1 MGRVRALPI
10 VLLACPVL
18 LLAGCGGGKQNTLN
32 PASPQEHKISVLF
45 WIMMAVAWA
54 GFALIVGLLAL
65 GWVHRKKEGLPFGR
79 GDKTGT
85 GLVIGLGVAMPIVLL
100 TVLFVYSDLFVLN
113 STAAPDA
120 RTTKRTVEIV
130 GHQWFW
136 EASYPGTVAVTAND
150 IHIPAGVR
158 VNTVVRT
165 VDVIHSF
172 WVPELN
178 RKIDL
183 IPGQPNT
190 VLLDASRPGTFR
202 GQCAEF
208 CGLQHANMSLVVYA
222 DPPARFRAWL
232 ANEAKPAREPSTPD
246 EQRGREIFLSHT
258 CSGCHTIR
266 GTSADGHI
274 GPDLTHVGGRQ
285 DLAGLVL
292 GNTPANMLRWIHDPQ
307 HIKPGVKMP
316 DLHLSQAEERSVVAY
331 LESLK

>member
-1 MGRVRALPI
+1 MGPVRGLHGVLVALA
-10 VLLACPVL
+10 VLGLV
-18 LLAGCGGGKQNTLN
+18 GCGGKQSTLS

-54 GFALIVGLLAL
+54 GFALVVGLITL
-65 GWVHRKKEGLPFGR
+65 GWVHRKKRGLPFG
-79 GDKTGT
+79 GGEKAGT
-85 GLVIGLGVAMPIVLL
+85 ALVIGLGVVMPIVLL
-100 TVLFVYSDLFVLN
+100 TTLFVYSDIFVIK
-113 STAAPDA
+113 STAAPDP
-120 RTTKRTVEIV
+120 RTTQRTIQMV

-136 EASYPGTVAVTAND
+136 EARYPGTDAVTAND

-158 VNTVVRT
+158 VLVAART
-165 VDVIHSF
+165 ADVIHSF

-190 VLLDASRPGTFR
+190 VLLEASHPGTFR
-202 GQCAEF
+202 GQCVEF

-232 ANEAKPAREPSTPD
+232 TQQAAPAREPASP
-246 EQRGREIFLSHT
+246 EESRGRQIFLSHA

-274 GPDLTHVGGRQ
+274 GPDLTHVGGRKN
-285 DLAGLVL
+285 LAGLAIT
-292 GNTPANMLRWIHDPQ
+292 NTPENMLRWIDDPQ
-307 HIKPGVKMP
+307 RIKPGVKMP
-316 DLHLSQAEERSVVAY
+316 DLHLSRDDLRSVVAY

>member
-1 MGRVRALPI
+1 MGRVRALPVV
-10 VLLACPVL
+10 VLVACPVL
-18 LLAGCGGGKQNTLN
+18 VLAGCGGKQNTLA

-136 EASYPGTVAVTAND
+136 EARYPGTDAVTAND

-183 IPGQPNT
+183 IPGHRNT
-190 VLLDASRPGTFR
+190 ILLDASRPGTFR

-232 ANEAKPAREPSTPD
+232 ANEAKPGREPSTPD
-246 EQRGREIFLSHT
+246 EERGREIFLSHT

-316 DLHLSQAEERSVVAY
+316 DLHLAQDEERSVVAY